1 MFKKLNLTFLK
12 YTNQGHYFGEYE
24 MPEASCFLSNP
35 TIDYLALYGERTDP
49 KYQFPALCFY
59 EYDDK
64 FDGIHGIFNA
74 VYYDNKNMLKQY
86 RNRLKDFTYI
96 ISPDYS
102 ICGDIPFIENTY
114 RIFKSRVVGS
124 YLVNELNK
132 IVIPNISFVDEKTKK
147 VALAGIAKHS
157 TVALSTKGL
166 LRCGHKLLEYIVDET
181 LKSIEPSS
189 IILYNVAVN
198 SPRLKSIIERIE
210 NADAKVIMPPN
221 KLLIRN
227 QILEGK

>member
-1 MFKKLNLTFLK
+1 MSKKLNLTFLK

-35 TIDYLALYGERTDP
+35 MIDYIALYGEKADS
-49 KYQFPALCFY
+49 KYHFPALCFY

-64 FDGIHGIFNA
+64 FDGIHGIFDA
-74 VYYDNKNMLKQY
+74 IYYDNKNLLNKY
-86 RNRLKDFTYI
+86 RSRLKDFTYV

-102 ICGDIPFIENTY
+102 ICGDIPFIENAY
-114 RIFKSRVVGS
+114 RIFKSRIVGS
-124 YLVNELNK
+124 YLVTKLNK
-132 IVIPNISFVDEKTKK
+132 IVIPNISFVDEKTKE
-147 VALAGIAKHS
+147 VALSGIAKHS

-166 LRCGHKLLEYIVDET
+166 LRRGHKLLEYIVDET
-181 LKSIEPSS
+181 LKVIEPSV

-198 SPRLKSIIERIE
+198 SPRLKCIIESIE
-210 NADAKVIMPPN
+210 NADVKAIMPPN

-227 QILEGK
+227 QILERK